1 MISWRYHLISIVA
14 VFLALGLGLLMGTAL
29 LNDRLVE
36 NLRARTESAQ
46 QRLDE
51 QEERN
56 SRLSTFAQQVLPF
69 VTEDRLLGQD
79 VVIVTY
85 QGADEGAVADARR
98 ALDSA
103 GAEIQAILALQ
114 QSLSADSASEQRT
127 LSELLEIAAGATR
140 ETIVSAATAALAERL
155 AAGPVPGPAEEDLLG
170 KLLSEG
176 FVVAVDPELD
186 TTTGIGGTDQ
196 AMVFVAGSTA
206 DGAPD
211 VADAFMPLID
221 EIIQRGA
228 VLVVG
233 ERTTSATGVVT
244 SIRENADVVGPLVTV
259 DDIDLPEGAAALV
272 LGLERA
278 IATGQG
284 GDYGFGQ
291 GAQQMLPTAA

>member
-103 GAEIQAILALQ
+103 GADIQAILALQ

-127 LSELLEIAAGATR
+127 LSELLEIPAGATR
-140 ETIVSAATAALAERL
+140 ETIVSTAAAALAERL

-186 TTTGIGGTDQ
+186 TTTGIGGADQ
-196 AMVFVAGSTA
+196 SMVFVAGSTA
-206 DGAPD
+206 DGEPD

-233 ERTTSATGVVT
+233 ERTTSTTGVVT

-291 GAQQMLPTAA
+291 GAQMLPAAA

>member
-46 QRLDE
+46 NRLDE
-51 QEERN
+51 QEERI
-56 SRLSTFAQQVLPF
+56 SRLSAFAQQVLPF
-69 VTEDRLLGQD
+69 VTEDRLFGQD

-85 QGADEGAVADARR
+85 QGVDEGAVADARR

-114 QSLSADSASEQRT
+114 RSISADTPSEQRA
-127 LSELLEIAAGATR
+127 LSELLDIPAGATR
-140 ETIVSAATAALAERL
+140 DTIVSAAAAALAERL
-155 AAGPVPGPAEEDLLG
+155 AAGPVPGPAADDLLG
-170 KLLSEG
+170 MLLSEG
-176 FVVAVDPELD
+176 FVVAVDSELD

-196 AMVFVAGSTA
+196 AMVFVAGSTVVE
-206 DGAPD
+206 GPD

-233 ERTTSATGVVT
+233 ERTTSATGVVP
-244 SIRENADVVGPLVTV
+244 SIRESTDVVGPLVTV

-278 IATGQG
+278 ITTGQG

-291 GAQQMLPTAA
+291 GAQQILPAAA